1 MEELPEQSMPL
12 VFRLF
17 PKELAAD
24 AFAYMDGDSQEL
36 LIRAFTDKELDEV
49 IGEMFLDDT
58 VDLIE
63 EMPANV
69 VKRVLRHVDEGT
81 RKMINQVLNYPKDS
95 AGSIMTM
102 EYIDLK
108 GSMTVEQ
115 AFERIRKIGLD
126 SETVYT
132 CYVTDSRRKLEGVI
146 TVRELLLSPK
156 DTVLRDIMETNVKFV
171 STHTDQEEAARQ
183 LSKYDFLALPV
194 VDAEER
200 LVGIVTVDDAMD
212 VLQEEATEDMERMAA
227 IAPSDKPYMKV
238 SVFENWKKR
247 APWLLFLMIS
257 AAFTG
262 SIITHFETAL
272 AANLVLSSFIPML
285 MSTGGNTGS
294 QASTTIIR
302 SLSLGEIRYRDIPR
316 ILLKESSTAV
326 LCGVTLAVA
335 NFAKLMLLDQVGGA
349 GGPGGL
355 PDHPGGVPG
364 GQPPGKPAAPGGQAG
379 GPGPH
384 RHGQPSHQHHLG
396 RGEPCHLLQ
405 HRRGGLEHLTAPKG
419 RKKAR
424 NREFRA
430 FLAFLST
437 GGGLIQNPPQCPFR
451 RTPGRPPSA

>member
-1 MEELPEQSMPL
+1 MQEKILQLLEDRKYGEIAALVKDMNPADAAAMLQELPESKMPL
-12 VFRLF
+12 VFRLL
-17 PKELAAD
+17 PKELAAET
-24 AFAYMDGDSQEL
+24 FAYMEGDAQEV
-36 LIRAFTDKELDEV
+36 LIQGFTDKELDEV
-49 IGEMFLDDT
+49 IGEMFLDDA
-58 VDLIE
+58 VDMIE

-69 VKRVLRHVDEGT
+69 VKKILRHVDADT

-95 AGSIMTM
+95 AGAMMTM
-102 EYIDLK
+102 EYVDLK
-108 GSMTVEQ
+108 RRMTVEQ
-115 AFERIRKIGLD
+115 AFERIRSTALD

-132 CYVTDSRRKLEGVI
+132 CYVTDGRRKLEGVI
-146 TVRELLLSPK
+146 TVRELLLAPK
-156 DTVLRDIMETNVKFV
+156 DAVLRDIMETNVKFV
-171 STHTDQEEAARQ
+171 TTHTDQEEAARL

-212 VLQEEATEDMERMAA
+212 VMQAEATEDMERMAA

-302 SLSLGEIRYRDIPR
+302 SLSLGEVRYRDIPQ

-335 NFAKLMLLDQVGGA
+335 NFLKLMLLDQVGVPVALVVCLTILAVSLVANLLGSLLPLFA
-349 GGPGGL
+349 KRVGL
-355 PDHPGGVPG
+355 DPTVMASPLISTILDAVSLVIYFNI
-364 GQPPGKPAAPGGQAG
+364 AVAV
-379 GPGPH
+379 
-384 RHGQPSHQHHLG
+384 
-396 RGEPCHLLQ
+396 LQ
-405 HRRGGLEHLTAPKG
+405 
-419 RKKAR
+419 
-424 NREFRA
+424 
-430 FLAFLST
+430 
-437 GGGLIQNPPQCPFR
+437 I
-451 RTPGRPPSA
+451 

>member
-1 MEELPEQSMPL
+1 MQEKILQLLEDRKYGEIAALVKDMNPADAAAMLQELPESKMPL
-12 VFRLF
+12 VFRLL
-17 PKELAAD
+17 PKELAAET
-24 AFAYMDGDSQEL
+24 FAYMEGDAQEV
-36 LIRAFTDKELDEV
+36 LIQGFTDKELDEV
-49 IGEMFLDDT
+49 MEEMFLDDA
-58 VDLIE
+58 VDMIE

-69 VKRVLRHVDEGT
+69 VKKILRHVDADT

-95 AGSIMTM
+95 AGAMMTM
-102 EYIDLK
+102 EYVDLK
-108 GSMTVEQ
+108 RRMTVEQ
-115 AFERIRKIGLD
+115 AFERIRSTALD

-132 CYVTDSRRKLEGVI
+132 CYVTDGRRKLEGVI
-146 TVRELLLSPK
+146 TVRELLLAPK
-156 DTVLRDIMETNVKFV
+156 DAVLRDIMETNVKFV
-171 STHTDQEEAARQ
+171 TTHTDQEEAARL

-212 VLQEEATEDMERMAA
+212 VMQEEATEDMERMAA

-302 SLSLGEIRYRDIPR
+302 SLSLGEVRYRDIPQ

-335 NFAKLMLLDQVGGA
+335 NFLKLMLLDQVGVAVALVVCLTILAVSLVANLLGSLLPLFA
-349 GGPGGL
+349 KRVGL
-355 PDHPGGVPG
+355 DPTVMASPLISTILDAVSLVIYFNI
-364 GQPPGKPAAPGGQAG
+364 AVAV
-379 GPGPH
+379 
-384 RHGQPSHQHHLG
+384 
-396 RGEPCHLLQ
+396 LQ
-405 HRRGGLEHLTAPKG
+405 
-419 RKKAR
+419 
-424 NREFRA
+424 
-430 FLAFLST
+430 
-437 GGGLIQNPPQCPFR
+437 I
-451 RTPGRPPSA
+451 